1 MLHRALVAGV
11 VTLAFAA
18 SARMMKGVSR
28 SGALAGAVVAY
39 ALYLGLGAG
48 AFITLIAVFLLTLL
62 ATRAGYSRKQ
72 RMGTAERGDGRTG
85 SQVLANLGVAGAASL
100 AYLIIPDRVLALAC
114 VAALAEAAADTV
126 SSETGQAATS
136 TARLITTWQQVPA
149 GTDGGIS
156 LPGSV
161 AGVVSALAVAVVAGG
176 VKLVPWPSILIATA
190 AAIFGMFFDS
200 ALGAW
205 LERRSL
211 LNNDSVNLLSTL
223 SAAAIAAAGALLSR

>member
-1 MLHRALVAGV
+1 MLDRALVAGV

-18 SARMMKGVSR
+18 SARMMRSVSR
-28 SGALAGAVVAY
+28 SGALAGAVVGY

-72 RMGTAERGDGRTG
+72 RMGTAEHGDGRTAA
-85 SQVLANLGVAGAASL
+85 QVFANVGVAGAASL
-100 AYLIIPDRVLALAC
+100 LYIFIPDRALALAC

-126 SSETGQAATS
+126 SSETGQAASS
-136 TARLITTWQQVPA
+136 TARLITTWQAVPA

-156 LPGSV
+156 LPGSIAGGASALIV
-161 AGVVSALAVAVVAGG
+161 AGVAGA
-176 VKLVPWPSILIATA
+176 VKLVPWPSIFIASG
-190 AAIFGMFFDS
+190 AAILGMFFDS

-211 LNNDSVNLLSTL
+211 LSNDSVNFLSTL
-223 SAAAIAAAGALLSR
+223 AAAAIAAGAALLSR